1 MKKTVLLLLL
11 IQSLIGTAQ
20 EFGRADSLRGYLS
33 EYRNCYD
40 VNYYHLNISVKPS
53 DKSINGYSEIHFD
66 ALTDFNTFQ
75 IDLFENMTISEIQF
89 EGRKQSFSR
98 K

>member
-1 MKKTVLLLLL
+1 MKKTILLLLL

-53 DKSINGYSEIHFD
+53 DK
-66 ALTDFNTFQ
+66 
-75 IDLFENMTISEIQF
+75 
-89 EGRKQSFSR
+89 
-98 K
+98 